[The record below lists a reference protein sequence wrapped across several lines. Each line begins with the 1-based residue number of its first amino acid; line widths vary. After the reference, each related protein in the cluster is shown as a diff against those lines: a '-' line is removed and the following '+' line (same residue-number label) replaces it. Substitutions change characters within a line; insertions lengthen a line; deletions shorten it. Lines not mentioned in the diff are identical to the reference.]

1 MQRGGR
7 PQTPAN
13 RLHPLAARAP
23 LNTPEDFT
31 VQTRR
36 LASTNLQVAPLMLG
50 GNVFGWTIDAET
62 SFRVLDAF
70 VDHGFNF
77 IDTADV
83 YSAWKPGN
91 AGGGQSET
99 ILGEWFKRSGKRDK
113 VILATKVG
121 MDLGDGKKGLSRDYI
136 IQAAEASLQRL
147 QTDHIDLYQ
156 SHLDDA
162 SVPLE
167 ETLSAYR
174 ALIEQGKVTIVG
186 ASNYKGD
193 RLREAIELAK
203 REGLPCYET
212 LQPEYN
218 LYDRQDFEQN
228 LQPVAKELNLDVVPY
243 FSLASGFL
251 TGKYKTKADSE
262 GKNRGARVA
271 KYFDD
276 RGEKI
281 LKALEEVAYETG
293 AAQATI
299 ALAWLLAQPT
309 ILAPIASATSTEQLK
324 ALVAAPDLNLTEA
337 QIANLTEASAY

>member
-1 MQRGGR
+1 M
-7 PQTPAN
+7 
-13 RLHPLAARAP
+13 
-23 LNTPEDFT
+23 E
-31 VQTRR
+31 TRT
-36 LASTNLQVAPLMLG
+36 LGSTNLQVAPLMLG
-50 GNVFGWTIDAET
+50 GNVFGWTIDPET
-62 SFRVLDAF
+62 SFRILDAF
-70 VDHGFNF
+70 VDAGFNF

-99 ILGEWFKRSGKRDK
+99 ILGQWFARSGKRDK
-113 VILATKVG
+113 VVLATKVG

-136 IQAAEASLQRL
+136 IQAAEASLKRL

-156 SHLDDA
+156 SHLDDQ
-162 SVPLE
+162 STPLE

-174 ALIEQGKVTIVG
+174 ALIEQGKVTLIG
-186 ASNYKGD
+186 ASNYKAP
-193 RLREAIELAK
+193 RLREAIDIAK
-203 REGLPCYET
+203 KESLPTYQT

-228 LQPVAKELNLDVVPY
+228 LQPLAQELGLGVVPY

-251 TGKYKTKADSE
+251 TGKYKSKADTE
-262 GKNRGARVA
+262 GKNRGSRVT

-276 RGEKI
+276 RGMKI
-281 LKALEEVAYETG
+281 LKALDEVAQETG

-309 ILAPIASATSTEQLK
+309 ILAPIASATSVEQLQS
-324 ALVAAPDLNLTEA
+324 LIAAPNLK
-337 QIANLTEASAY
+337 LTDSQLEKLTQASAY

>member
-1 MQRGGR
+1 M
-7 PQTPAN
+7 
-13 RLHPLAARAP
+13 
-23 LNTPEDFT
+23 E
-31 VQTRR
+31 TRR
-36 LASTNLQVAPLMLG
+36 LGSTHLQVAPLMLG

-99 ILGEWFKRSGKRDK
+99 ILGQWFKRSGKRDK
-113 VILATKVG
+113 VVVATKVG
-121 MDLGDGKKGLSRDYI
+121 MDLGEGKKGLARDYI
-136 IQAAEASLQRL
+136 LKAAEASLQRL
-147 QTDHIDLYQ
+147 QTDHIDFYQ
-156 SHLDDA
+156 SHLDDQ
-162 SVPLE
+162 SVPLD

-174 ALIEQGKVTIVG
+174 SLIEQGKVTLIG
-186 ASNYKGD
+186 ASNYKAD
-193 RLREAIELAK
+193 RLRESIEIAK
-203 REGLPCYET
+203 KESLPCYQT

-228 LQPVAKELNLDVVPY
+228 LQPVAEELNLGVVPY

-251 TGKYKTKADSE
+251 TGKYKTKADAE
-262 GKNRGARVA
+262 GKNRGSRVM
-271 KYFDD
+271 KYFDE

-281 LKALEEVAYETG
+281 LTALAEVAQETG
-293 AAQATI
+293 APEATI

-309 ILAPIASATSTEQLK
+309 ILAPIASATSTEQLE
-324 ALVAAPDLNLTEA
+324 ALVAAPTLNLTEA
-337 QIANLTEASAY
+337 QLTRLTEASAY